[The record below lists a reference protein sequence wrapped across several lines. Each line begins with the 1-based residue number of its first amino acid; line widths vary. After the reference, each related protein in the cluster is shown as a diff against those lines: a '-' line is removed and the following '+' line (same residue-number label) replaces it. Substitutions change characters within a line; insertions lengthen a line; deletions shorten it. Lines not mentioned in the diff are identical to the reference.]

1 MITSKPIVVI
11 FTLSSPTA
19 AWRTYSEIPIR
30 LAAKAP
36 RECESAVRC
45 GTAVIG
51 IRSPMLPPNDRANGE
66 PDSDPSVVDDL
77 GVEERARNGHQHAE
91 CGKEHSPSGVLGRTQ
106 TLQPQDEQNR
116 RQDVEVAQSRN
127 GQTGTRQ
134 LCVSS
139 GPPEPMHEH

>member
-1 MITSKPIVVI
+1 MRK
-11 FTLSSPTA
+11 
-19 AWRTYSEIPIR
+19 
-30 LAAKAP
+30 
-36 RECESAVRC
+36 
-45 GTAVIG
+45 
-51 IRSPMLPPNDRANGE
+51 RSPLRDGSHRDSQSHAAPNDRANGE

-77 GVEERARNGHQHAE
+77 GVEERAHNGHQHAE

-106 TLQPQDEQNR
+106 ALQPQDEQNR
-116 RQDVEVAQSRN
+116 RQDVEVAQSRH